1 MNYRSIIAAC
11 ALLLGLA
18 FGASAQGL
26 TMSVKAEP
34 TEDASDL
41 DARVYHSRLD
51 QNDQL
56 CALIKVTPT
65 NPLKNELVLEVGGLG
80 VTDREERDNGEI
92 WFWVPA
98 QVKNLNFSC
107 SGYTTPPPVPV
118 RLKEGVVYRL
128 TLHTDATFETVQNA
142 VLDVAFL
149 KILLNV
155 EGAVVSLGRTPECE
169 MHTKSLSGKLFT
181 LRLNYD
187 TYYYKIEHPLYESV
201 EGVVEVKAGLGD
213 LRVELK
219 PAFGYLHITSDP
231 EGAQLYVDGREV
243 GTTPWKSEERY
254 GRGEVELR
262 VVAQDYYPM
271 RQRVAIAGEGG
282 VEKFHFDLRPQ
293 FGLVECVCDDPEAEI
308 WIDEEYKGKG
318 RWTGR
323 VGSLS
328 QHIVEAR
335 RAGHMPQSVAVNV
348 VEGESVE
355 CRVGAPVAMWGALE
369 VQTTPEMCNITVDG
383 KAMGTTP
390 TILQLLV
397 GTHHIRLSAEGYND
411 VEFVVEVPHNEVITV
426 AKTLE
431 AGRRYRVGDYYD
443 DGTKQGVVFDVSAD
457 GNHGKIVSL
466 KQSSGAYAS
475 VYKNRIKADSRTDGA
490 ANMKRVQAILGW
502 KENYFAFRWCADLGE
517 GWYLPAIEELRTL
530 LLDESVSKAV
540 NATLEARGATR
551 LYDVGWYWSSTEHPE
566 YDHCA
571 WLVNMD
577 DGNTYNLNKYNR
589 GYVRAVSAF

>member
-1 MNYRSIIAAC
+1 M
-11 ALLLGLA
+11 LLGLT

-34 TEDASDL
+34 TEDTSDL

-118 RLKEGVVYRL
+118 RLKEGVVYRI

-243 GTTPWKSEERY
+243 GTTPWKGEERY

-262 VVAQDYYPM
+262 IVAQDYYPM

-282 VEKFHFDLRPQ
+282 VEKFHFDLKPQ

-335 RAGHMPQSVAVNV
+335 RAGHKSQSAVVDVA
-348 VEGESVE
+348 EGERTT

-369 VQTTPEMCNITVDG
+369 VQTTPEMCNISVDG
-383 KAMGTTP
+383 EAMGTTP

-397 GTHHIRLSAEGYND
+397 GTHRIRLSAEGYND
-411 VEFVVEVPHNEVITV
+411 VEFVVEVPHNEVVTV

-431 AGRRYRVGDYYD
+431 AGKRYRVGDYYD
-443 DGTKQGVVFDVSAD
+443 DGTKQGVVFEVSAD

-466 KQSSGAYAS
+466 KQSSEELKWADYS
-475 VYKNRIKADSRTDGA
+475 VCGNRIKADSRTYGA
-490 ANMKRVQAILGW
+490 ANMKRVQAISGW
-502 KENYFAFRWCADLGE
+502 REKYPAFRWCVDLGE

-530 LLDESVSKAV
+530 LLDESVHKAV
-540 NATLEARGATR
+540 NATLKARGATR
-551 LYDVGWYWSSTEHPE
+551 LDDVGELKWYWSSTE
-566 YDHCA
+566 YFQNKFCA
-571 WLVNMD
+571 WLVYMS
-577 DGNTYNLNKYNR
+577 GGYSSYYNKTNSS
-589 GYVRAVSAF
+589 YVRAVSAF